1 MKTVLFV
8 CKGNINR
15 SVMAEL
21 LFRQLLKS
29 EGLEEAIKV
38 DSAGTSSKHSG
49 EPPYPGT
56 RRVLQRHGISYVGA
70 CSRQVTAEDMQKF
83 KYVIAMD
90 RSNVRKLNK
99 MFGKADVRLFTE
111 FDPGSLI
118 VDIPDPSITKEY
130 EHVFEM
136 IDKGCR
142 FILSFIK
149 DKEGLSS

>member
-21 LFRQLLKS
+21 LFRKLLKS
-29 EGLEEAIKV
+29 ESLEDVIMV

-56 RRVLQRHGISYVGA
+56 RRVLKSNGISYAGS

-83 KYVIAMD
+83 NYVIAMD
-90 RSNVRKLNK
+90 QSNLRKLIK
-99 MFGKADVRLFTE
+99 MFGKVDVRLFSE
-111 FDPGSLI
+111 FEPGSHI

-130 EHVFEM
+130 EYVFEM

-142 FILSFIK
+142 SILSFIR
-149 DKEGLSS
+149 DKEDLPS